1 LGSIFKR
8 TLEEKLKMATETTTL
23 TLPLAHLYYLTAD
36 TNNQTGY
43 TLEEVDA
50 LIQEHGNDYQI
61 EATITHPVPP
71 PYTVEGDIVAH
82 EERIS
87 NNGNILIQL
96 TDQLNGLE
104 EDSEEYTQIQNQIS
118 SVEQDI
124 LMCQEH
130 ILNLQSLED

>member
-1 LGSIFKR
+1 
-8 TLEEKLKMATETTTL
+8 LEEKLKMATETTTL

-71 PYTVEGDIVAH
+71 PYTVEGDIAAH

-87 NNGNILIQL
+87 NNENILIQL
-96 TDQLNGLE
+96 RDQLNDLE

-130 ILNLQSLED
+130 ISSIS

>member
-1 LGSIFKR
+1 
-8 TLEEKLKMATETTTL
+8 LEEKLKMATETTTL

-71 PYTVEGDIVAH
+71 PYTVEGDIAAH

-118 SVEQDI
+118 AVEQDI

-130 ILNLQSLED
+130 ILNLQSLEA

>member
-1 LGSIFKR
+1 
-8 TLEEKLKMATETTTL
+8 MATETTTL

-71 PYTVEGDIVAH
+71 PYTVDGDIAAH

-87 NNGNILIQL
+87 NNENILIQL
-96 TDQLNGLE
+96 RDQLNGLE

>member
-1 LGSIFKR
+1 MRNLSTGLGSIFKR
-8 TLEEKLKMATETTTL
+8 TLEEKLKMATESTTL

-43 TLEEVDA
+43 T
-50 LIQEHGNDYQI
+50 
-61 EATITHPVPP
+61 
-71 PYTVEGDIVAH
+71 
-82 EERIS
+82 
-87 NNGNILIQL
+87 
-96 TDQLNGLE
+96 LE

-130 ILNLQSLED
+130 ISSIS